1 MNSESLERIISD
13 YKKDF
18 QRISS
23 EEVYKWEAIQW
34 FQENW
39 DIRAENF
46 AEMLAHSLA
55 KEENLLTSR
64 NYYPKNMIVFFA
76 KKDPDT
82 VRLMFT
88 NLFDESKDVVERID
102 TFIKM
107 ADDLLEKYGEES
119 WKMHYQTA
127 NAISTY
133 LFFRYPDKYYIYKPK
148 KFKKMAEKIDY
159 PERPKRG
166 KTESIRGYFSMC
178 EEIRSY
184 VIQDEEL
191 CRMSRERLGD
201 KHYPDLV
208 YHVLTDDIV
217 YFVIRQEKE
226 VDETE
231 WFPVE
236 SMYHPGITAEKWEEL
251 LHNNKVFT
259 DDSLAIMKRL
269 LDNGGQGTCL
279 ELSQKYGES
288 KGFYNIGSSSLAK
301 RVHKEM
307 NCPLLAGADA
317 KNSKWWPVLYLG
329 KYANKEDVGSY
340 IWRLRPEL
348 KEALEKTDLSH
359 IPLHEGQETEDSTR
373 QYWWLNANPKTWS
386 FSSLRIGEEQNFT
399 LYNVNGNKRRIF
411 QNFLDAKA
419 DDYVIGYESTP
430 VKQVVALGRIVQEND
445 GEHLTFEK
453 LESLPEPIDYSTLKD
468 IQELEGM
475 EYFQNQNGTLFKLTK
490 EEYDVIMDI
499 IREQNPLPQAKEE
512 LPAYTKENFLD
523 EVFLDEIHYDTL
535 MSLLKHKKNIILQG
549 APGVGKTYTAKR
561 LAYALIG
568 TEDEER
574 IEFIQF
580 HQNYSYEDFIMG
592 YKPQGDGFDLRYGV
606 FYQFCKKAESN
617 PDDKYVFIIDEIN
630 RGNLSKIFGELLML
644 IEKEYRGT
652 KVTMAYNG
660 LPFSVPANLYIIG
673 MMNTADRSLAMIDY
687 ALRRRFSFFDM
698 APAFN
703 SEGFKKYQTGLDNDM
718 LDEVID
724 EVKMLNQDIASDPS
738 LGAGFCIGHSY
749 FSGQTVCTEEWL
761 SEVVEYDIL
770 PMLREYW
777 FDEVEK
783 VRKWES
789 RLRGVLHD

>member
-1 MNSESLERIISD
+1 MNSESLEQIISD

-18 QRISS
+18 SRISS

-34 FQENW
+34 FQERW
-39 DIRAENF
+39 DINAENF
-46 AEMLAHSLA
+46 TEMLTNSFA
-55 KEENLLTSR
+55 KADNLLTAR
-64 NYYPKNMIVFFA
+64 NYFPKGMLIEFSN
-76 KKDPDT
+76 KDSEA
-82 VRLMFT
+82 VRAMFLD
-88 NLFDESKDVVERID
+88 LFDESKEVVERVD
-102 TFIKM
+102 TFIRTSQN
-107 ADDLLEKYGEES
+107 LLEKYGEES
-119 WKMHYQTA
+119 WKQHYQTA
-127 NAISTY
+127 NSISTY
-133 LFFRYPDKYYIYKPK
+133 LFFRYPDSYYLYKPQ
-148 KFKKMAEKIDY
+148 KFKKMAVKIEF
-159 PERPKRG
+159 PELPKRG
-166 KTESIRGYFSMC
+166 RTESIKAYFSMC
-178 EEIRSY
+178 EEIRSA
-184 VIQDEEL
+184 IMKDEEL
-191 CRMSRERLGD
+191 CKMSQQRLGD
-201 KHYPDLV
+201 KHYPDNAF
-208 YHVLTDDIV
+208 HILTDDII
-217 YFVIRQEKE
+217 YFGSRYEPE
-226 VDETE
+226 NSEWWPGET
-231 WFPVE
+231 
-236 SMYHPGITAEKWEEL
+236 SYHPDITTEQWLDL
-251 LHNNKVFT
+251 LHNKKVFT
-259 DDSLAIMKRL
+259 NDSLTIMKRL
-269 LDNGGQGTCL
+269 LDNGGQATCT

-301 RVHKEM
+301 RVHKET
-307 NCPLLAGADA
+307 NCPLLTKDDDS
-317 KNSKWWPVLYLG
+317 NSKWWPVLYVG
-329 KYANKEDVGSY
+329 KNATKNEVGSY

-348 KEALEKTDLSH
+348 KEALEKTDLSQ
-359 IPLHEGQETEDSTR
+359 IPLYTQKETEDSTR

-399 LYNVNGNKRRIF
+399 LYNITGNKRKIF
-411 QNFLDAKA
+411 QNFLDANA

-445 GEHLTFEK
+445 GEHLPVEK
-453 LESLPEPIDYSTLKD
+453 LESLSEPIDYSTLKG
-468 IQELEGM
+468 IKELEGM
-475 EYFQNQNGTLFKLTK
+475 EYFQNPNGTLFKLTK

-512 LPAYTKENFLD
+512 LPAYTKEDFLD
-523 EVFLDEIHYDTL
+523 QVYLDEIHYDTL

-592 YKPQGDGFDLRYGV
+592 YKPHGDGFDLRYGV

-698 APAFN
+698 APAFD
-703 SEGFKKYQTGLDNDM
+703 SEGFKKYQTGLDNEM
-718 LDEVID
+718 LDEVIA
-724 EVKMLNQDIASDPS
+724 EIKMLNQDIASDPS

-749 FSGQTVCTEEWL
+749 FSGQTNCTEEWL
-761 SEVVEYDIL
+761 SEVIEYDIL